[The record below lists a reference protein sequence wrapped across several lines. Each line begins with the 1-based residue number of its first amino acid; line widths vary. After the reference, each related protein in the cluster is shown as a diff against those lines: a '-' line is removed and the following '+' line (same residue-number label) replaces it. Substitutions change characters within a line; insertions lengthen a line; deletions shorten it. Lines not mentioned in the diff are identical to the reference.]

1 MKKILKS
8 LIITILCLTCMV
20 KPIYAD
26 EYNTSYDYYVYP
38 EAVISEE
45 EFLKKFDEYEND
57 EYIEMP
63 LRDQLYLENKANDPL
78 NQEIFP
84 VMVVIKQKY
93 SDYNKIWTAADLNLK
108 VNAGIIEYRYDE
120 PGMLTKDE
128 YLELGIKHQHLL
140 INFGKVNPLEIVNT
154 LKESDKV
161 LYIGLISFANTNIDA
176 VSGDIDNNTE
186 IDVSDLTL
194 LSQYILG
201 DVEFDLKQ
209 QVCADVNADD
219 EVNLQDLA
227 LLKQYVMNDN
237 VQLGVAI
244 K

>member
-1 MKKILKS
+1 MK
-8 LIITILCLTCMV
+8 IISRFLAATILYLTCML

-26 EYNTSYDYYVYP
+26 EDNTFYDYYVYP

-45 EFLKKFDEYEND
+45 EFLKKYDGYESD

-63 LRDQLYLENKANDPL
+63 LREQLYLENKANDPL

-93 SDYNKIWTAADLNLK
+93 SEYDKIWTAADLNLE
-108 VNAGIIEYRYDE
+108 VNAKITEYRYDE

-140 INFGKVNPLEIVNT
+140 IHFGKVNPVEIVNT

-161 LYIGLISFANTNIDA
+161 LYIDRVGYSSTNTGA
-176 VSGDIDNNTE
+176 VSGDIDNSTK

-194 LSQYILG
+194 LSQYLLG
-201 DVEFDLKQ
+201 DAEFDLKQ
-209 QVCADVNADD
+209 QVCADVNVDD
-219 EVNLQDLA
+219 EVNIQDLA
-227 LLKQYVMNDN
+227 LLKQYIMHDDVKIGNYDR
-237 VQLGVAI
+237 
-244 K
+244 